1 MSTINFTCPHCSFST
16 QLASN
21 TEGMKGN
28 CPSCKADVV
37 ISADDWYIT
46 AKLKEVAEEKE
57 PEDEHDDES
66 IQNSD
71 ISNVIGCLVILGLFL
86 VAAYFIRNWVISVD
100 GDMGIGDAFAP
111 LFDLVDCNLDGVTLG
126 AWLCIGGVLAIK
138 AVLVVWFL
146 SMICFGDDDKDTN
159 GCFMLMFMLGFL
171 AVAVGCIIML
181 VTRLW

>member
-71 ISNVIGCLVILGLFL
+71 ITNVIGCLVILGLFL
-86 VAAYFIRNWVISVD
+86 VAAYFIRDWVISVD

-111 LFDLVDCNLDGVTLG
+111 LFDLGDWGGAGGILGQFFFYLGIGLFLVFLVMGDFIFGNDEEDGGGCGCQVMV
-126 AWLCIGGVLAIK
+126 LCLIVA
-138 AVLVVWFL
+138 
-146 SMICFGDDDKDTN
+146 
-159 GCFMLMFMLGFL
+159 
-171 AVAVGCIIML
+171 AVGAIMWF
-181 VTRLW
+181 VSFF